1 MLFVF
6 VVPHLVKHFFLF
18 LFHVHGVGYKLKTQK
33 HVSSVLKF
41 NINRSSHLVFAHQ
54 KTTPSDD
61 DATCQT
67 PQPPSRPP
75 ISQMNLKGCG
85 ILWSEQFTN
94 NIDSLNR
101 CLHPLDLWIVG
112 ILGDG
117 PCGSLD
123 SSWWFQIVFFDS
135 PKKP

>member
-1 MLFVF
+1 MIPQKNLEEMIKFDLHIFPNGFV
-6 VVPHLVKHFFLF
+6 
-18 LFHVHGVGYKLKTQK
+18 
-33 HVSSVLKF
+33 
-41 NINRSSHLVFAHQ
+41 
-54 KTTPSDD
+54 
-61 DATCQT
+61 
-67 PQPPSRPP
+67 QPPT
-75 ISQMNLKGCG
+75 I
-85 ILWSEQFTN
+85 EV
-94 NIDSLNR
+94 DSLNR